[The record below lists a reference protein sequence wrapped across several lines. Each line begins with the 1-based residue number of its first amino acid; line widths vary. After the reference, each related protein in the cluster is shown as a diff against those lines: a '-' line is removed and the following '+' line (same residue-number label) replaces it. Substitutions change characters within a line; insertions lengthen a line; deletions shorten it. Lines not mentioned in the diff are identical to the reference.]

1 MDGRRIVVI
10 GVGNEYRRDDGAAVA
25 VLADLAAGG
34 LGADRITLCDGE
46 PTRLMELWEG
56 ADLAVVVDAVH
67 GHPGEP
73 GRIHRVTVDADHLL
87 ADPLVDDE
95 AAAGTH
101 GLGLGHAVALAAAL
115 AKLPRELLIVAIEG
129 ADFSIGEGLTPA
141 VTAAVPRAAAEVRR
155 AVADHRSAAS
165 GED

>member
-1 MDGRRIVVI
+1 MADQRVVVI
-10 GVGNEYRRDDGAAVA
+10 GVGNEYRHDDGAAVS
-25 VLADLAAGG
+25 VLAQLATDDLPV
-34 LGADRITLCDGE
+34 DRITLCDGE

-67 GHPGEP
+67 SHPGEP

-87 ADPLVDDE
+87 ADPLADEE

-115 AKLPRELLIVAIEG
+115 AKLPRELLIVAVEG
-129 ADFSIGEGLTPA
+129 ADFSIGEGLSPA
-141 VTAAVPRAAAEVRR
+141 VADAVPRAVAEVRR
-155 AVADHRSAAS
+155 AVEEHRAEAP
-165 GED
+165 GP